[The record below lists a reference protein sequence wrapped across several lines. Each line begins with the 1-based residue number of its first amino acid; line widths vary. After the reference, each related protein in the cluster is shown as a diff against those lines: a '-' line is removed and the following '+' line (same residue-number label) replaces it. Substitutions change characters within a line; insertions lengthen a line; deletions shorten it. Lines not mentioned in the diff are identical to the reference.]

1 MTGTADGLSA
11 HEYGAG
17 LLDHRIPQETAR
29 LRALEAYLDPTTR
42 SVITRLGIQPGWRC
56 LELGGGAGSVARW
69 LAEQCAPGEV
79 VGTDISTALLPRDVP
94 NLSVRRHDVVQED
107 FPAASFDLVHAR
119 ALLEHLPERAEVL
132 GKMVRWTAPGGWV
145 CVETVMAVHPPA
157 DTRNAY
163 QRCLNAVFT
172 LSETV
177 MRTEQR
183 WGTALPGLLSQA
195 GLTDI
200 GVRCTPGLV
209 GRNGNADA
217 FLRLSLEQI
226 GPALV
231 RERLTTPE
239 ELADCTNLLEGG
251 DYTDLALMTL
261 SAWGRRTRA

>member
-1 MTGTADGLSA
+1 MTEATDEFQAQK
-11 HEYGAG
+11 YGAG
-17 LLDHRIPQETAR
+17 LLDHQIPQEEAR
-29 LRALEAYLDPTTR
+29 LRALESYLDPTTR

-79 VGTDISTALLPRDVP
+79 VGTDISTTLLPRDVP

-132 GKMVRWTAPGGWV
+132 DKMARWTAPGGWV
-145 CVETVMAVHPPA
+145 CVETVMAVQPPA
-157 DTRNAY
+157 DTRDAY
-163 QRCLNAVFT
+163 QRCLKAVFT

-177 MRTEQR
+177 MRTDQQ

-200 GVRCTPGLV
+200 GVHCTPGLV

-217 FLRLSLEQI
+217 FLQLSLEQI

-231 RERLTTPE
+231 SRHLITPE
-239 ELADCTNLLEGG
+239 ELTDCTNLLEGG

-261 SAWGRRTRA
+261 SAWGRRTHH